1 MSDNVFSVN
10 IRDFFRS
17 ADDMKSLQK
26 YIAGFSCPRN
36 HSIERFLKNSA
47 INFTRQDTS
56 VTHLVFS
63 RKNNELLGYFSL
75 AFRPIEVPAERVSK
89 SIGRRLERAG
99 RFDRDAHV
107 YNAAAYLIA
116 QLGKNYTDGA
126 NERISG
132 EELIFAAWK
141 IMQMTQYDIGGSIVF
156 VEAEDIPELLDFYV
170 ANYFRIF
177 GERDSEEGKL
187 IQLVRALKQ

>member
-10 IRDFFRS
+10 VRNFFGS

-36 HSIERFLKNSA
+36 PSIERFLKNSA
-47 INFTRQDTS
+47 VNLTRQDSS
-56 VTHLVFS
+56 VTYLVFS
-63 RKNNELLGYFSL
+63 RIDEELLGYFSL
-75 AFRPIEVPAERVSK
+75 AVRPLQVPAESVSK

-116 QLGKNYTDGA
+116 QLGKNYTNGA
-126 NERISG
+126 NERVSG
-132 EELIFAAWK
+132 NELLYAAWEAL
-141 IMQMTQYDIGGSIVF
+141 INVQYRVGGSIVF
-156 VEAEDIPELLDFYV
+156 VEAEDIPSLLEFYIR
-170 ANYFRIF
+170 NSFRVF
-177 GERDSEEGKL
+177 GERDSEEGHL
-187 IQLVRALKQ
+187 IQRVRGIRQ